1 MKGDFQLGHA
11 AFYPH
16 VEKLF
21 PNASKSFLKLHGLSG
36 SSNCAAAGTVLERPP
51 RPRPLA
57 APQVEVPDSSRVLVR
72 VVSYRRRLL
81 DEDNLAEKYFVDCA
95 RYAGLLSGDEPSKT
109 KIEVSQIKVK
119 AKEDERTEITITY
132 P

>member
-21 PNASKSFLKLHGLSG
+21 PNASKSFLALHNLDRGPLSPE
-36 SSNCAAAGTVLERPP
+36 LERAP
-51 RPRPLA
+51 RARALA
-57 APQVEVPDSSRVLVR
+57 TPQGQDVHPDRVLVR

-95 RYAGLLSGDEPSKT
+95 RYAGLISGDSPDQT
-109 KIEVSQIKVK
+109 KIEVSQVKVK
-119 AKEDERTEITITY
+119 AKEDERTELTITY